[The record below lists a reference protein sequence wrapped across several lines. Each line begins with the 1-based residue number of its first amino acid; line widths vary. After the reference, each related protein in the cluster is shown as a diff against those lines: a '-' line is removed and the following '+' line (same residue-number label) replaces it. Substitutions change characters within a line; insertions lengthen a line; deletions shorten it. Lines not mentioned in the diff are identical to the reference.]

1 MKDNNEDMKK
11 LINAWESSKKFKSLQ
26 IELDKLKKQY
36 ADFTT
41 LSNQDINK
49 YLERIEISKEK
60 LQGIIDDEKNIEFE
74 NDDFNF
80 LEKLQAYKKL
90 NKEQFFTKYQKSL
103 VIFYISLLG
112 YQRVE
117 NYEMCALIK
126 KVIDI
131 QVRLQTRI
139 MEELFACESEDY
151 EYIKMVQERIIQ
163 VILLD
168 KQ

>member
-90 NKEQFFTKYQKSL
+90 NKEQK
-103 VIFYISLLG
+103 
-112 YQRVE
+112 
-117 NYEMCALIK
+117 
-126 KVIDI
+126 IDKI
-131 QVRLQTRI
+131 
-139 MEELFACESEDY
+139 
-151 EYIKMVQERIIQ
+151 
-163 VILLD
+163 
-168 KQ
+168 

>member
-41 LSNQDINK
+41 LSNEDINK

-90 NKEQFFTKYQKSL
+90 NKEQFFTKYQRSL

-126 KVIDI
+126 KVIEI
-131 QVRLQTRI
+131 QIKLQTRI
-139 MEELFACESEDY
+139 MKELFVCEKEDFDY
-151 EYIKMVQERIIQ
+151 LSLVQEKIIQ
-163 VILLD
+163 TILLD

>member
-90 NKEQFFTKYQKSL
+90 NKEQEIITAKS
-103 VIFYISLLG
+103 
-112 YQRVE
+112 
-117 NYEMCALIK
+117 NHTCAKKLHKPQYLQFQYPNFSFSFHNLSNIK
-126 KVIDI
+126 
-131 QVRLQTRI
+131 
-139 MEELFACESEDY
+139 
-151 EYIKMVQERIIQ
+151 
-163 VILLD
+163 
-168 KQ
+168 